1 MFLILQP
8 SPPHEVDVKSIPI
21 PQVGKLKQSTY
32 ITRPRPKSWNLTLV
46 TDFRACRPCLWSLF
60 WSWADLTIVEVPSL
74 MFSVA

>member
-32 ITRPRPKSWNLTLV
+32 ITRPRPQS
-46 TDFRACRPCLWSLF
+46 WSLIL
-60 WSWADLTIVEVPSL
+60 SLTSEPAGSASDLYFGVGQT
-74 MFSVA
+74 